1 MTVYFNFSR
10 YALLDLV
17 NDSSP
22 TSKIFLAKI
31 SDSKAMAT
39 LEKKVAYVGHF
50 LKVINLIRYR

>member
-1 MTVYFNFSR
+1 MTVYLNFRR

-22 TSKIFLAKI
+22 ALKIFLAEI

-39 LEKKVAYVGHF
+39 LKKKVAYVGHF